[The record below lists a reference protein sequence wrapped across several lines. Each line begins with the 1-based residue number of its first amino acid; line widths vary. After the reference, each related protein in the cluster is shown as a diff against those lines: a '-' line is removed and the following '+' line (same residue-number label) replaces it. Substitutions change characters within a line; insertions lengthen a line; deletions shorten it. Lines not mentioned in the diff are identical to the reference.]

1 MSLGQISMHKD
12 MLTSKTS
19 FNDHHIQ
26 SINVIELDKLK
37 DVNDRFISLETNFI
51 ELEFLV
57 NPRVA

>member
-1 MSLGQISMHKD
+1 

-26 SINVIELDKLK
+26 SIDVIELDKLK

-51 ELEFLV
+51 EFEFLV
-57 NPRVA
+57 NPRVAWKG